1 MRKEF
6 IEELIKEV
14 YGPREGAKEE
24 IKQDPWEEY
33 LTGVLIPQKFK
44 PKSDDGAKD
53 PDSESTR
60 AGMDLNPDDNST
72 DDEIDATVPSELDPR
87 MRTKSFGV
95 SFIIKADEP
104 FFKICTTWGRYFK
117 IKDKDKDGQNLW
129 ERRSYYDINEI
140 ALDNSEIELNPTI
153 KLDNKEN
160 DGDILLYI
168 KKTLLEEDKYHITV
182 NIVNDLDLNQG
193 EQTFKPNISS
203 NIFQPSI
210 RINLPSEEQLPNLD
224 QINEEE
230 NELDF
235 IYRNRP
241 FKALGHMCSALWY
254 DIDYMNK
261 FDVDFL
267 WPDGSIHFEEKEE
280 LKEFIQP
287 HLRSE
292 FVPLYPMPL
301 SSFKLPEDENDPD
314 LSAKALSEIWSNSE
328 FDQILVPILEK
339 YEKWIINNVN
349 EKEELP
355 DKYKN
360 IATNL
365 INKQFEALER
375 IKIGLNVL
383 KSSSEAKLA
392 FCFANRCIH
401 QQHEWS
407 TGNGEFIW
415 RPFQLAFFL
424 MTIDSIV
431 NEDSKDR
438 NTLDLLWISTGGG
451 KTESYLAIMAFTMAL
466 RRIIA
471 LNSTNIETGA
481 GTSIISRYT
490 LRLLTVQQFRRTIKL
505 ITAAEYLRVYSSSEG
520 YIGWRPD
527 SCDIEGDWIYGSVR
541 FSVGMWVGSAVS
553 PLHLRGD
560 NQAISLLRE
569 GNGEDEDDANSS
581 EPAQVIKCPVCDSW
595 LTIPKTGLPKEDN
608 KLHFVVKLSESPLE
622 VSNILKNLKETKDFI
637 EESTLSNKNHDE
649 GYYTLSLT
657 FTDQNIEKKEIEEL
671 WDELKYTFEIASLNL
686 YRQGYFGSI
695 KDLARNQV
703 RNEYSDFEIWCPN
716 PECDLNKVSWK
727 EGVPLEHEESS
738 FQFPDGNFEKII
750 ESPFISGTRIPI
762 PAYTVDEQIYSRCP
776 TVIISTADKIA
787 RLAFEPRAASMFGN
801 INNYNKFY
809 GYHRDL
815 LFPENATES
824 SKEHDISVNPFKA
837 PDLIIQDELHL
848 IDGPLGSLFGLY
860 EAVVEG
866 IIKKIGGNPKY
877 IASTATIK
885 NAEEQVNFLFSKD
898 LFQFP
903 PYGLNIDDSFFVK
916 EEAPESAWDEEK
928 RGRIYM
934 GIYAPGRGPM
944 TPQVRLWSRVLK
956 TSNEHRNEE
965 NILYYWT
972 IVGYYN
978 AIRELGGGG
987 ALYREDI
994 EERLKT
1000 ISGGSPR
1007 ILNHDLTVEL
1017 SSRMPSTTI
1026 PLILSE
1032 IERDGKRNVEES
1044 PNYDA
1049 IFTTSMFGT
1058 GVDISHLSM
1067 MVVNGQPKTTGS
1079 YIQATGR
1086 IGRSHGGLVVTFLK
1100 AGRPRDL
1107 SHYETFP
1114 SYHYRIHMGIEPVSV
1129 SPFSKGALW
1138 KAMGSSAVAFLRN
1151 AYNMQLKWYDKDG
1164 TIITED
1170 GADEDIDYLC
1180 KHMESRLNYIYK
1192 GDTVPVAF
1200 ALKYLKTQIGRW
1212 KKIANNLDELKFN
1225 EYSMWHEPK
1234 FSVILGDPQHEHRDD
1249 VETVFKNAP
1258 QSLRQIE
1265 ETTGFWV

>member
-1 MRKEF
+1 MRSEF
-6 IEELIKEV
+6 IRELIKEV
-14 YGPREGAKEE
+14 YGPRNGAEEE
-24 IKQDPWEEY
+24 INQDPWEEY
-33 LTGVLIPQKFK
+33 LTGVLIPQKFNL
-44 PKSDDGAKD
+44 KSGDGAKD

-60 AGMDLNPDDNST
+60 DGTDINPDDNSAN
-72 DDEIDATVPSELDPR
+72 DEIDVTVPSELDPR
-87 MRTKSFGV
+87 MKTKSFGI
-95 SFIIKADEP
+95 SFIIEAEDP
-104 FFKICTTWGRYFK
+104 FFKVCTTWGRYFK
-117 IKDKDKDGQNLW
+117 IKDKDKDGENLW
-129 ERRSYYDINEI
+129 KRKSYYDITEINLNNE
-140 ALDNSEIELNPTI
+140 NELNLPI
-153 KLDNKEN
+153 KLDNAEN
-160 DGDILLYI
+160 DGDMLLYI
-168 KKTLLEEDKYHITV
+168 KKTILEGNKYHITV
-182 NIVNDLDLNQG
+182 NIVNDLDLNQA
-193 EQTFKPNISS
+193 QTFKPNVSS
-203 NIFQPSI
+203 CIFQPSI
-210 RINLPSEEQLPNLD
+210 RVNLPDYEQLPNID

-254 DIDYMNK
+254 DIDYMDK

-267 WPDGSIHFEEKEE
+267 WPDGSIHFENKEE
-280 LKEFIQP
+280 LKEYIQP

-301 SSFKLPEDENDPD
+301 SSFELPENENDPI
-314 LSAKALSEIWSNSE
+314 LSAKNLSEIWSDSE
-328 FDQILVPILEK
+328 IDQILLPILDK
-339 YEKWIINNVN
+339 YEDWINNNV
-349 EKEELP
+349 KEMNQLP
-355 DKYKN
+355 DNYKD
-360 IATNL
+360 IANNL
-365 INKQFEALER
+365 IIKQFKALER
-375 IKIGLNVL
+375 IKMGLSTL
-383 KSSSEAKLA
+383 KSNSFAKLA
-392 FCFANRCIH
+392 FCFANRCIY

-407 TGNGEFIW
+407 IGNEEFIW

-424 MTIDSIV
+424 MTIESLV
-431 NEDSKDR
+431 NEDSEDR
-438 NTLDLLWISTGGG
+438 DTLDLLWISTGGG
-451 KTESYLAIMAFTMAL
+451 KTESYLAIMAFTMVL
-466 RRIIA
+466 RRLIS
-471 LNSTNIETGA
+471 LNGSNIETGA
-481 GTSIISRYT
+481 GTSIFSRYT

-505 ITAAEYLRVYSSSEG
+505 ITAAEYLRVLSDSKG
-520 YIGWRPD
+520 LIGWRPD
-527 SCDIEGDWIYGSVR
+527 SCDIDKQWIYGSVR
-541 FSVGMWVGSAVS
+541 FSAGMWVGSAVS
-553 PLHLRGD
+553 PLHLRG
-560 NQAISLLRE
+560 NNHAISLLRG
-569 GNGEDEDDANSS
+569 GNGGEEDSNSS
-581 EPAQVIKCPVCDSW
+581 EPAQVIKCPVCNSW

-608 KLHFVVKLSESPLE
+608 ELHFVIKSSESPLG
-622 VSNILKNLKETKDFI
+622 VSDILQNLKNNKDFI
-637 EESTLSNKNHDE
+637 EEVTSSNENHKE
-649 GYYTLSLT
+649 GYYTVSFS
-657 FTDQNIEKKEIEEL
+657 FTNQNIEKKEIDEF
-671 WDELKYTFEIASLNL
+671 WDDLKETFEIASLNL
-686 YRQGYFGSI
+686 YRQGYFGSV
-695 KDLARNQV
+695 KDLARDQE
-703 RNEYSDFEIWCPN
+703 RQEYSDFEIWCPN
-716 PECDLNKVSWK
+716 PECDLNNIFWK
-727 EGVPLEHEESS
+727 EGVPMEHKKNS
-738 FQFPDGNFEKII
+738 FQFPDGNFERIF
-750 ESPFISGTRIPI
+750 ESPFKEGTRIPI

-776 TVIISTADKIA
+776 TVIIGTADKIA

-809 GYHRDL
+809 GYHRDS
-815 LFPENATES
+815 LFPDSATES
-824 SKEHDISVNPFKA
+824 SKAHDISIDPFKA

-860 EAVVEG
+860 EAAVEG

-885 NAEEQVNFLFSKD
+885 NAEEQVNFLFSKN

-903 PYGLNIDDSFFVK
+903 PYGLDVDDSFFVK
-916 EEAPESAWDEEK
+916 EESPESAWDENK
-928 RGRIYM
+928 HGRIYL
-934 GIYAPGRGPM
+934 GIYAPGRGPI
-944 TPQVRLWSRVLK
+944 TPQVRIWSRILK

-972 IVGYYN
+972 LVGYYN

-1007 ILNHDLTVEL
+1007 ILNHDYTVEL

-1032 IERDGKRNVEES
+1032 IERDGNRDENES

-1164 TIITED
+1164 TIINMD
-1170 GADEDIDYLC
+1170 DADDDIEYLC

-1192 GDTVPVAF
+1192 GDATPVSF

-1212 KKIANNLDELKFN
+1212 KKIANNVDELKFN
-1225 EYSMWHEPK
+1225 EYTMWHEPR
-1234 FSVILGDPQHEHRDD
+1234 FNVILGDPQHEHRDD
-1249 VETVFKNAP
+1249 VETVFKNVP
-1258 QSLRQIE
+1258 QSLREIE

>member
-1 MRKEF
+1 MREEF
-6 IEELIKEV
+6 IKELIKEV
-14 YGPREGAKEE
+14 FGPRKGAEEE
-24 IKQDPWEEY
+24 INQDPWDEY
-33 LTGVLIPQKFK
+33 LTGVLIPQKFE

-60 AGMDLNPDDNST
+60 AGGDLNPDDNST
-72 DDEIDATVPSELDPR
+72 DEDIDATVPSELDPR
-87 MRTKSFGV
+87 MRIKSCGI
-95 SFIIKADEP
+95 SFIIEATNP
-104 FFKICTTWGRYFK
+104 VFKVCTTWGRYFK
-117 IKDKDKDGQNLW
+117 IKDKEKDGENLW
-129 ERRSYYDINEI
+129 KRKSYYDINEI
-140 ALDNSEIELNPTI
+140 TFDNSESEIKPPIEL
-153 KLDNKEN
+153 DNVEN
-160 DGDILLYI
+160 DGNILLYV
-168 KKTLLEEDKYHITV
+168 KKTLLKGDKYHITV
-182 NIVNDLDLNQG
+182 NIVNDLDLNQDDKK
-193 EQTFKPNISS
+193 FKPDVFSC
-203 NIFQPSI
+203 IFQPSI
-210 RINLPSEEQLPNLD
+210 RINLSDEQQLPDLD

-241 FKALGHMCSALWY
+241 FKALGHMCSVLWH
-254 DIDYMNK
+254 DIDYMDK

-267 WPDGSIHFEEKEE
+267 WPDGSSHFEEKEE
-280 LKEFIQP
+280 LKDFIQP

-314 LSAKALSEIWSNSE
+314 LSAKTLSEIWSDSE
-328 FDQILVPILEK
+328 FDQILVPILKK
-339 YEKWIINNVN
+339 YEEWINSNVK

-365 INKQFEALER
+365 INKQFKALER
-375 IKIGLNVL
+375 IKMGLNTL
-383 KSSSEAKLA
+383 KSSSVAKLA
-392 FCFANRCIH
+392 FCFANRCIY

-424 MTIDSIV
+424 MTIESIV
-431 NEDSKDR
+431 NEDSEDR

-466 RRIIA
+466 RRINS
-471 LNSTNIETGA
+471 LNSHNIETGA

-505 ITAAEYLRVYSSSEG
+505 ITAAEYLRVSPCSEG

-527 SCDIEGDWIYGSVR
+527 SCNIDGDWIYGSVR
-541 FSVGMWVGSAVS
+541 FSAGMWVGSAVS

-569 GNGEDEDDANSS
+569 GNGKDEDDNNSS

-608 KLHFVVKLSESPLE
+608 KLHFVVKSSGSPLE
-622 VSNILKNLKETKDFI
+622 MSNILKNLKETKHFI
-637 EESTLSNKNHDE
+637 GEATLSNKNHED
-649 GYYTLSLT
+649 GYYTLSLI
-657 FTDQNIEKKEIEEL
+657 FTDQNIEKKEIDEL
-671 WDELKYTFEIASLNL
+671 WDELKDTFEIASLNL

-716 PECDLNKVSWK
+716 PECNLNNASWK
-727 EGVPLEHEESS
+727 EGVPLEHEKSS
-738 FQFPDGNFEKII
+738 FHFPDGNFERII

-801 INNYNKFY
+801 INKYNKFY
-809 GYHRDL
+809 GYHRDT

-824 SKEHDISVNPFKA
+824 SKEHDMSVDPFKA

-903 PYGLNIDDSFFVK
+903 PYGLDIDDSFFVR
-916 EEAPESAWDEEK
+916 EESPESAWDEGK
-928 RGRIYM
+928 RGRIYV

-944 TPQVRLWSRVLK
+944 TPQVRLWSRILK

-1007 ILNHDLTVEL
+1007 ILNHDFTVEL

-1026 PLILSE
+1026 PLILSD
-1032 IERDGKRNVEES
+1032 IERDGKRNTGES

-1086 IGRSHGGLVVTFLK
+1086 IGRSRGGLVVTFLK

-1114 SYHYRIHMGIEPVSV
+1114 SYHYRIHMRIEPVSV

-1151 AYNMQLKWYDKDG
+1151 AYNMHLKWYDKDG

-1170 GADEDIDYLC
+1170 NADDDIEYLYNY
-1180 KHMESRLNYIYK
+1180 MESRLNYIYR
-1192 GDTVPVAF
+1192 GDKAPVAF

-1212 KKIANNLDELKFN
+1212 KKIASNVEELKFN
-1225 EYSMWHEPK
+1225 EYSMWHEPR
-1234 FSVILGDPQHEHRDD
+1234 SNVILGDPQHEHRDD
-1249 VETVFKNAP
+1249 IETVFKNVP
-1258 QSLRQIE
+1258 QSLREIE

>member
-6 IEELIKEV
+6 IKELINEV
-14 YGPREGAKEE
+14 YGPRMGAEEE

-33 LTGVLIPQKFK
+33 LTGVLVSQKFK
-44 PKSDDGAKD
+44 PKSDDGAKE

-60 AGMDLNPDDNST
+60 SGVDLIPDDNST
-72 DDEIDATVPSELDPR
+72 DEEIDATIPSEIDPR
-87 MRTKSFGV
+87 MRTKSFGI
-95 SFIIKADEP
+95 SFIIKANKP
-104 FFKICTTWGRYFK
+104 SFKICTTWGRYFK
-117 IKDKDKDGQNLW
+117 IKDKNEDRENLW
-129 ERRSYYDINEI
+129 KRKSYFDINKI
-140 ALDNSEIELNPTI
+140 DLYGSETELKTPIILEN
-153 KLDNKEN
+153 NEN
-160 DGDILLYI
+160 DGDILLFI
-168 KKTLLEEDKYHITV
+168 KKTFLKGDKYHITV
-182 NIVNDLDLNQG
+182 NIVNNLDLNQNAH
-193 EQTFKPNISS
+193 TFKPDISS
-203 NIFQPSI
+203 CIFQPSI
-210 RINLPSEEQLPNLD
+210 RINLSDKEQLPNLD

-261 FDVDFL
+261 FDLDLL
-267 WPDGSIHFEEKEE
+267 WPDGSYNSEEKEE
-280 LKEFIQP
+280 LKDFIQP

-301 SSFKLPEDENDPD
+301 SSFELPENENDPN
-314 LSAKALSEIWSNSE
+314 LSAKILSEIWSNE
-328 FDQILVPILEK
+328 DFERILVPILEK
-339 YEKWIINNVN
+339 YEKWINNN
-349 EKEELP
+349 IKEKEELP
-355 DKYKN
+355 DKYKK
-360 IATNL
+360 IANNL
-365 INKQFEALER
+365 IKKQFNALER
-375 IKIGLNVL
+375 IKLGLTTL
-383 KSSSEAKLA
+383 KSSSIVKLA
-392 FCFANRCIH
+392 FSFANRCIY

-407 TGNGEFIW
+407 TRNGEFIW

-424 MTIDSIV
+424 MTIESIV
-431 NEDSKDR
+431 NEDSDDR

-471 LNSTNIETGA
+471 LYSPNVETGA

-490 LRLLTVQQFRRTIKL
+490 LRLLTVQQFRRTIRL
-505 ITAAEYLRVYSSSEG
+505 ITAAEYLRVSSSSEG

-527 SCDIEGDWIYGSVR
+527 SCDIEEDWIYGSVR
-541 FSVGMWVGSAVS
+541 FSAGMWVGSAVS

-569 GNGEDEDDANSS
+569 GNGEDDNSS
-581 EPAQVIKCPVCDSW
+581 EPAQVIKCPACDSW

-608 KLHFVVKLSESPLE
+608 KLYFVVKSSESLRE

-637 EESTLSNKNHDE
+637 EEVILSNENHEDD
-649 GYYTLSLT
+649 YYTISLT
-657 FTDQNIEKKEIEEL
+657 FTDQNIEKKEI
-671 WDELKYTFEIASLNL
+671 DELLDELRDIFEIASLNP

-695 KDLARNQV
+695 KDLARNQE
-703 RNEYSDFEIWCPN
+703 RTEYSDFEIWCPN
-716 PECDLNKVSWK
+716 PECDLNNIFWK
-727 EGVPLEHEESS
+727 EGVPLKHENSCV
-738 FQFPDGNFEKII
+738 QFPDGNFERLI

-809 GYHRDL
+809 GYHRET
-815 LFPENATES
+815 LFPNNATES
-824 SKEHDISVNPFKA
+824 SKEHEISVEPFKA

-885 NAEEQVNFLFSKD
+885 NAKEQVNFLFSKD

-903 PYGLNIDDSFFVK
+903 PYGLDIDDSFFVK

-944 TPQVRLWSRVLK
+944 TPQVRLWSRILK
-956 TSNEHRNEE
+956 TSNEHQNEE

-1000 ISGGSPR
+1000 ISEDSPR
-1007 ILNHDLTVEL
+1007 MLHHDLTVEL

-1032 IERDGKRNVEES
+1032 IERDGKRNAEEN

-1114 SYHYRIHMGIEPVSV
+1114 SYHYRIQMGIEPVSV

-1151 AYNMQLKWYDKDG
+1151 AYNTQLKWYDKDG
-1164 TIITED
+1164 TIITENN
-1170 GADEDIDYLC
+1170 ADDDIEYLC
-1180 KHMESRLNYIYK
+1180 NHMESRLNYIYR
-1192 GDTVPVAF
+1192 GNTAPVSF

-1212 KKIANNLDELKFN
+1212 KKIANNVDELKFN

-1234 FSVILGDPQHEHRDD
+1234 YNVVLGDPQHEHRD
-1249 VETVFKNAP
+1249 EIKTVFKNVP
-1258 QSLRQIE
+1258 QSLREIE